1 MGLSQWSIVSS
12 LQSQLNKFKLKLLS
26 IAFFS
31 TVSTEDSVFVIGGR
45 REPQKDQEQQYTNR
59 IYRFRNETWDLV
71 GNLYQQRVGHASIK
85 IDNFFYVFGGSVR
98 DSLGDPM

>member
-1 MGLSQWSIVSS
+1 MSS
-12 LQSQLNKFKLKLLS
+12 LQSQLNKFELKLLS